1 MTVHYILYAIA
12 AFIGALLIFMIIRTL
27 CIHKPK
33 YTYSVVKDEIDVNL
47 VAETLSNAIR
57 IPTVTKYK
65 ESDDQS
71 SFIVF
76 HDFLKNTFT
85 EIFKRAEVTVINNY
99 SLIIRVDGT
108 DQSLTPGCF
117 LAHMDVVPANKD
129 DWEYDPFGGEV
140 HDGYI
145 YGRGSLDMKNQLVT
159 SMYGLEFLLREG
171 KVPKRTIYYCFGHD
185 EENTGVTGALKIV
198 EYLKEKNVRFD
209 FVLDEGGVI
218 MNGNIVK
225 ADGTFALIGTCE
237 KGYVDFQLTSER
249 EGGHASSPKRKS
261 SVDALADAIH
271 DLRRTPMKMT
281 WSQPLKE
288 FFRTV
293 CPYMTPVYKFLFA
306 NRDILS
312 PVLKL
317 ALSLSAPIMN
327 SVLRTTFAFTQIK
340 GSDAPNVIPVKSTA
354 IVNTRINIGETQQQV
369 KDHIQNVVG
378 KDIKVD
384 YYSRG
389 FDPTP
394 ISKTIGSEIY
404 STLESS
410 IRDVFEFIPAP
421 YPFIAATDAKH
432 YYPLS
437 DNVYRFTPFNIT
449 LKEQPR
455 IHGLN
460 ERCKIESLEKATLF
474 YKVFITRT
482 CL

>member
-1 MTVHYILYAIA
+1 MTIADYILCTIA
-12 AFIGALLIFMIIRTL
+12 ALVGALLLFMLIKTL
-27 CIHKPK
+27 CVRKPK
-33 YTYSVVKDEIDVNL
+33 HVHSPVKEDIDVEL
-47 VAETLSNAIR
+47 VAQTLSEAIR
-57 IPTVTKYK
+57 IPTVTKYN
-65 ESDDQS
+65 EGDDQS
-71 SFIVF
+71 SFPVF
-76 HDFLKNTFT
+76 HEFLRNTFT

-108 DQSLTPGCF
+108 DKSLTPGCI
-117 LAHMDVVPANKD
+117 LGHMDVVPASKD
-129 DWEYDPFGGEV
+129 GWDYDPFGGEI
-140 HDGYI
+140 HDGYV
-145 YGRGSLDMKNQLVT
+145 YGRGSLDMKNQVIT
-159 SMYGLEFLLREG
+159 SLYGLEFLLREG

-218 MNGNIVK
+218 IDGKIFK
-225 ADGTFALIGTCE
+225 ASGTFALIGTCE

-281 WSQPLKE
+281 WSKPLKE
-288 FFRTV
+288 LFATV
-293 CPYMTPVYKFLFA
+293 CPYMSPIYKFLFA
-306 NRDILS
+306 NRAIMS
-312 PVLKL
+312 PLLKL
-317 ALSLSAPIMN
+317 ALSMTPIMN

-354 IVNTRINIGETQQQV
+354 IVNTRINIGETQQQA
-369 KDHIQNVVG
+369 KDHIQKVVG

-394 ISKTIGSEIY
+394 VSKTSDSEIY
-404 STLESS
+404 STLKSS
-410 IRDVFEFIPAP
+410 IRDVFEFVPAP

-449 LKEQPR
+449 IKDQPR

-474 YKVFITRT
+474 FKVFITRT